1 MDEIKFKIA
10 LKVNDLY
17 YFMMHHYYSKPAG
30 IIGLVLSIGSLVLL
44 ITRWNVTDATAKMLY
59 FIIALLFTVINPLML
74 LTKAKAQIQRNKSL
88 GGGLEYILSDEHLSV
103 CLGEERA
110 DVGWD
115 QIIRVKDNGREL
127 LVYMTAARAYI
138 WPKAVSYTHLS
149 RQTRKLSVW
158 IMMIWY
164 LVPTERKSMPLLK
177 RLLRPIRRDSLFW
190 LVQSPSKAL
199 KKSVTV

>member
-74 LTKAKAQIQRNKSL
+74 LTKAKAQIQRNKS
-88 GGGLEYILSDEHLSV
+88 DEHLSV

-110 DVGWD
+110 DVGWN

-138 WPKAVSYTHLS
+138 WPKDQLGEQYARVVACLKQHIDTG
-149 RQTRKLSVW
+149 KL
-158 IMMIWY
+158 
-164 LVPTERKSMPLLK
+164 KLK
-177 RLLRPIRRDSLFW
+177 
-190 LVQSPSKAL
+190 
-199 KKSVTV
+199 

>member
-88 GGGLEYILSDEHLSV
+88 GGGLEYPMNIFQYVSVKNGQMLAGIRLSESK
-103 CLGEERA
+103 
-110 DVGWD
+110 
-115 QIIRVKDNGREL
+115 I
-127 LVYMTAARAYI
+127 M
-138 WPKAVSYTHLS
+138 AVNYWS
-149 RQTRKLSVW
+149 
-158 IMMIWY
+158 I
-164 LVPTERKSMPLLK
+164 
-177 RLLRPIRRDSLFW
+177 
-190 LVQSPSKAL
+190 
-199 KKSVTV
+199 